1 MQNERFETRKSRRPL
16 PGFAFL
22 ILHFSFSLA
31 AGLVVFAGSAVAP
44 GEESPPENKDQPK
57 VLLAAPLG
65 LPLGATTK
73 LTLRGLKLDLAS
85 EVRLLLPG
93 AAAPD
98 QAAIKQLA
106 AGKAEVPG
114 GQEAARI
121 GDTQVEL
128 EITLPAELPDGP
140 LAVAVKTPGGES
152 APHELLLYRGPLSV
166 EEEPNDS
173 FRQAS
178 PVAAPQAIDGA
189 IRQAQDVDVFRFEAS
204 PGEKLIVEVLAAR
217 HGSPLDSIATVY
229 AADGGKLAANDDFD
243 ASGDSRLEV
252 TLPQAG
258 VYYICLQDAHDQGG
272 PAHVYRLLL
281 QVQK

>member
-1 MQNERFETRKSRRPL
+1 MQNERLQTGNWGRPL
-16 PGFAFL
+16 TGFAFL
-22 ILHFSFSLA
+22 ILHFAFFLA
-31 AGLVVFAGSAVAP
+31 AGLVDLTGSAMAP
-44 GEESPPENKDQPK
+44 AEDKPPENKDQPK

-73 LTLRGLKLDLAS
+73 LTLRGLKLDTAS

-106 AGKAEVPG
+106 AGKAEVPA

-128 EITLPAELPDGP
+128 EITLPAELPEGP
-140 LAVAVKTPGGES
+140 LAVAVKTSGGES
-152 APHELLLYRGPLSV
+152 SPHELLLYRGPLFV
-166 EEEPNDS
+166 EEEPNDG
-173 FRQAS
+173 FREAR
-178 PVAAPQAIDGA
+178 PVVAPRAIDGA
-189 IRQAQDVDVFRFEAS
+189 IRQAQDVDVFRYEAS

-217 HGSPLDSIATVY
+217 HGSPLDSIVTLY
-229 AADGGKLAANDDFD
+229 AADGRELTANDDFD

-252 TLPQAG
+252 TLPKAG
-258 VYYICLQDAHDQGG
+258 VYYISLQDAHDQGG

-281 QVQK
+281 RVQK